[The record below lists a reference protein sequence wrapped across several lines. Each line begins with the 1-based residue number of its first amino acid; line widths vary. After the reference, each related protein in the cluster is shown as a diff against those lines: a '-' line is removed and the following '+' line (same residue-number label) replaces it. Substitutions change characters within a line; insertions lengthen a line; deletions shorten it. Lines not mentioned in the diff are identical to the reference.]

1 MRRPSWLMS
10 STTPSATRKSA
21 SLARLQV
28 ENGRSCSVGLDFA
41 IFLISR
47 RSGSV
52 NVFGRPPE
60 YFGYRE
66 SKPSA
71 LKLWITS
78 RTRSSLVNDTSAI
91 FATGMPCA
99 ESSTIWARRQVTT
112 DPVPLRIIRSS
123 RRPSSSSISRT
134 RTRSATRTE

>member
-21 SLARLQV
+21 SFVRLQV
-28 ENGRSCSVGLDFA
+28 EKGRSYAVGLDFA
-41 IFLISR
+41 NSLISR

-52 NVFGRPPE
+52 NVLGRPPE

-66 SKPSA
+66 SKPSV

-78 RTRSSLVNDTSAI
+78 QTRSALVNVTSAI
-91 FATGMPCA
+91 FATDMP
-99 ESSTIWARRQVTT
+99 
-112 DPVPLRIIRSS
+112 
-123 RRPSSSSISRT
+123 
-134 RTRSATRTE
+134 

>member
-21 SLARLQV
+21 GLARLQV
-28 ENGRSCSVGLDFA
+28 ENGRSCSTGLDLT

-52 NVFGRPPE
+52 NVLGRPPE
-60 YFGYRE
+60 YFGYSE

-78 RTRSSLVNDTSAI
+78 RTRSALVNVTSATL
-91 FATGMPCA
+91 ATAMPWA
-99 ESSTIWARRQVTT
+99 DNSTICARRQVTT
-112 DPVPLRIIRSS
+112 DPVPRRTIRTS
-123 RRPSSSSISRT
+123 RRPSS
-134 RTRSATRTE
+134 